1 MAALDELYL
10 WLSNP
15 VAIEYIRNCLKRVR
29 KRDSALIM
37 ASQNLEDFDQE
48 GVREMT
54 NPLFAIPPHQFL
66 FNPGSIGK
74 RFYMDMLQLDE
85 AEFELIQHARRG
97 EGLVKCGMERSHLEV
112 KAPPHK
118 AALFGTLIL
127 SPLIIL
133 AAFLCCFGDGAS
145 RHNNAVVSAAFY
157 GAAFSDK
164 VPKEYRTH
172 ITEMQEAFS
181 LLDSATVYV
190 NQKAEEGSLDPVQ
203 VKAVFFAL
211 CFGDNAPTRAAAGRF
226 VDCFYKTETR
236 TRMVTVTQ
244 EDGTEE
250 LVEETYEVAVPLPM
264 AEVYEKLSI
273 WRGRVVT
280 DAERSNAVDIYVMVM
295 GSMGGDTF
303 NGAYEPG
310 GSAPIELDVSMLTD
324 PTTKNAAD
332 LVTYVTNA
340 WNSGWGYVWGT
351 YGQTLTPELLQYKL
365 TQYPDS
371 VGKYAVFIRANWL
384 GKHTAD
390 CVGLI
395 KGYGWLSTDT
405 MTIDYGTHGMPDIG
419 ANEMYYDATQRGS
432 IDTMPDTPGLAVWK
446 SGHIGV
452 YIGNGEV
459 IEAMGTKYG
468 VVKTQLEGRGW
479 THWLEVP
486 GIEYE

>member
-1 MAALDELYL
+1 M
-10 WLSNP
+10 
-15 VAIEYIRNCLKRVR
+15 
-29 KRDSALIM
+29 
-37 ASQNLEDFDQE
+37 
-48 GVREMT
+48 
-54 NPLFAIPPHQFL
+54 AIPAL
-66 FNPGSIGK
+66 ARLAAAVLTNEDGRRTAGK
-74 RFYMDMLQLDE
+74 VL
-85 AEFELIQHARRG
+85 A
-97 EGLVKCGMERSHLEV
+97 
-112 KAPPHK
+112 
-118 AALFGTLIL
+118 LIL

-133 AAFLCCFGDGAS
+133 VVFLCCFGDGAS

-157 GAAFSDK
+157 GAELSSQIPA
-164 VPKEYRTH
+164 EYRAH

-211 CFGDNAPTRAAAGRF
+211 CFGDNAPTRAAADRF
-226 VDCFYKTETR
+226 VDCFYKTEIR

-244 EDGTEE
+244 EDGTEK
-250 LVEETYEVAVPLPM
+250 LVEETYEVAVPLPT
-264 AEVYEKLSI
+264 AEVYEKLST

-280 DAERSNAVDIYVMVM
+280 DAERSNAVDIYAIVM

-303 NGAYEPG
+303 NGDYEPG
-310 GSAPIELDVSMLTD
+310 GSTPIEMDASMLTD

-351 YGQTLTPELLQYKL
+351 YGQTLTPELLQYKQ
-365 TQYPDS
+365 TQYPDG
-371 VGKYAVFIRANWL
+371 VGKYADFIRANWL

-405 MTIDYGTHGMPDIG
+405 MTIDYGTHGMLDIG
-419 ANEMYYDATQRGS
+419 ANEMYYSATRKGT
-432 IDTMPDTPGLAVWK
+432 IETMSDTPGLAVWK

>member
-1 MAALDELYL
+1 MAA
-10 WLSNP
+10 P
-15 VAIEYIRNCLKRVR
+15 VLARV
-29 KRDSALIM
+29 A
-37 ASQNLEDFDQE
+37 
-48 GVREMT
+48 
-54 NPLFAIPPHQFL
+54 
-66 FNPGSIGK
+66 
-74 RFYMDMLQLDE
+74 
-85 AEFELIQHARRG
+85 
-97 EGLVKCGMERSHLEV
+97 
-112 KAPPHK
+112 
-118 AALFGTLIL
+118 AALLTNEDGRKTIGWVLALLL
-127 SPLIIL
+127 SPLIL
-133 AAFLCCFGDGAS
+133 LVMFLCCFGDGAS
-145 RHNNAVVSAAFY
+145 QHNNAVVSAAFY
-157 GAAFSDK
+157 GAELSSQ
-164 VPKEYRTH
+164 VPAEYRAH

-211 CFGDNAPTRAAAGRF
+211 CFGDNAPTRAAADRF

-236 TRMVTVTQ
+236 TRMVTVVQ

-250 LVEETYEVAVPLPM
+250 QVEETYEVTVPLPM
-264 AEVYEKLSI
+264 AEVYEKLST
-273 WRGRVVT
+273 WRGCMVS
-280 DAERSNAVDIYVMVM
+280 DEARSNAADIYAMVM

-324 PTTKNAAD
+324 PTTKNVAD

-351 YGQTLTPELLQYKL
+351 YGQTLTSELLQYKL
-365 TQYPDS
+365 TQYPDG
-371 VGKYAVFIRANWL
+371 VGKYADFIRANWL
-384 GKHTAD
+384 GRHTAD

-395 KGYGWLSTDT
+395 KSYGWLSTDT

-419 ANEMYYDATQRGS
+419 ANEMYFNATRRGG
-432 IDTMPDTPGLAVWK
+432 IETMPDTPGLAVWK
-446 SGHIGV
+446 AGHIGV

-479 THWLEVP
+479 THWLEIP
-486 GIEYE
+486 YISYA

>member
-1 MAALDELYL
+1 M
-10 WLSNP
+10 
-15 VAIEYIRNCLKRVR
+15 
-29 KRDSALIM
+29 
-37 ASQNLEDFDQE
+37 
-48 GVREMT
+48 
-54 NPLFAIPPHQFL
+54 AIPAL
-66 FNPGSIGK
+66 ARLAAAVLTDEDGRRTAGK
-74 RFYMDMLQLDE
+74 VL
-85 AEFELIQHARRG
+85 A
-97 EGLVKCGMERSHLEV
+97 
-112 KAPPHK
+112 
-118 AALFGTLIL
+118 LIL

-157 GAAFSDK
+157 GAEFSDK

-181 LLDSATVYV
+181 LLDSAIVYV

-211 CFGDNAPTRAAAGRF
+211 CFGDNAPTRAAADRF

-236 TRMVTVTQ
+236 TRMVTVVQ

-250 LVEETYEVAVPLPM
+250 LVEETYEVAVPLSV
-264 AEVYEKLSI
+264 EDVYEKLTT

-280 DAERSNAVDIYVMVM
+280 DAERSNAVDIYAIVM

-303 NGAYEPG
+303 NGDYESG
-310 GSAPIELDVSMLTD
+310 GSATIELDVSMLTD
-324 PTTKNAAD
+324 STTKNAAD

-340 WNSGWGYVWGT
+340 WTSGWGYVWGT
-351 YGQTLTPELLQYKL
+351 YGQVLTPELLQYKL
-365 TQYPDS
+365 TQYPDG
-371 VGKYAVFIRANWL
+371 VGKYAAFIRANWL
-384 GKHTAD
+384 GRHTAD

-419 ANEMYYDATQRGS
+419 ANEMFYNATRRGG
-432 IDTMPDTPGLAVWK
+432 IETMPDTPGLAVWK
-446 SGHIGV
+446 AGHIGV

-459 IEAMGTKYG
+459 VEAMGTKYG

-479 THWLEVP
+479 THWLEIP
-486 GIEYE
+486 YINYA

>member
-1 MAALDELYL
+1 MAA
-10 WLSNP
+10 P
-15 VAIEYIRNCLKRVR
+15 VLARV
-29 KRDSALIM
+29 A
-37 ASQNLEDFDQE
+37 
-48 GVREMT
+48 
-54 NPLFAIPPHQFL
+54 
-66 FNPGSIGK
+66 
-74 RFYMDMLQLDE
+74 
-85 AEFELIQHARRG
+85 
-97 EGLVKCGMERSHLEV
+97 
-112 KAPPHK
+112 
-118 AALFGTLIL
+118 AALLTNEDGRKTIGWVLALLL
-127 SPLIIL
+127 SPLIL
-133 AAFLCCFGDGAS
+133 LVVFLCCFGDGAS
-145 RHNNAVVSAAFY
+145 QHNNAVVSAAFY
-157 GAAFSDK
+157 GAELSSQIPA
-164 VPKEYRTH
+164 EYRAH
-172 ITEMQEAFS
+172 ITEMQEVFS

-211 CFGDNAPTRAAAGRF
+211 CFGDNAPTRAAADRF

-236 TRMVTVTQ
+236 TRMVTVVQ

-250 LVEETYEVAVPLPM
+250 QVEETYEVTVHLPM
-264 AEVYEKLSI
+264 AEVYENLST
-273 WRGRVVT
+273 WRGSVVT
-280 DAERSNAVDIYVMVM
+280 DEERSNAVDIYAMVM
-295 GSMGGDTF
+295 GSMGGDVF
-303 NGAYEPG
+303 DGAYAAG
-310 GSAPIELDVSMLTD
+310 GSDPIELDVSMLTD

-351 YGQTLTPELLQYKL
+351 YGQVLMPELLQYKL
-365 TQYPDS
+365 TQYPDG
-371 VGKYAVFIRANWL
+371 VGKYADFIRANWL
-384 GKHTAD
+384 GRHTAD

-419 ANEMYYDATQRGS
+419 ANEMYFNATHKGT
-432 IDTMPDTPGLAVWK
+432 IETMPDTPGLAVWK